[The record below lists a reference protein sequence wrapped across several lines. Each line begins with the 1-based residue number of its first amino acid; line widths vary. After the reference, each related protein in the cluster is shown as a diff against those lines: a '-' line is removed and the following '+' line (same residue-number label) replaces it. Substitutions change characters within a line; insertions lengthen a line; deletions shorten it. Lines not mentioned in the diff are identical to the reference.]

1 MKNIL
6 DIIIAILAIII
17 FFMVINAIDHS
28 FQDKQDNVYD
38 TDYTIGPEPFEL
50 SDTLNQLHLPNQL
63 NEEFF
68 NGIHLYISTDNYD
81 LTVDFKSG
89 NAIINFTKE
98 NTLK

>member
-1 MKNIL
+1 MKTIL

-17 FFMVINAIDHS
+17 FIVVINAIDHA
-28 FQDKQDNVYD
+28 FQKKHSNIYD
-38 TDYTIGPEPFEL
+38 TEPFEL
-50 SDTLNQLHLPNQL
+50 SDSLNQLHLPNQL

-68 NGIHLYISTDNYD
+68 NGQQLYISTDNYD
-81 LTVDFKSG
+81 LTVDFKTG